1 MGAHLR
7 KTKSTGVKLRKE
19 MKRLKAERRA
29 LTKAIKK
36 QKAPFGGTFVFV
48 DLAGNEYGRDVG
60 QNSDKEQEKERTEI
74 NKSLFALKE
83 CIRGINN
90 KKKRVPFRDSKLTMY
105 LREFLAGDLCRAIM
119 ITNIGPSAQLRRQT
133 LNTLKYCE
141 LIALSGAV

>member
-7 KTKSTGVKLRKE
+7 KTKSTGVKLRKK
-19 MKRLKAERRA
+19 MKALKAELKI

-60 QNSDKEQEKERTEI
+60 QNIDKEQEKERTEI

-90 KKKRVPFRDSKLTMY
+90 QKKRVPFRESKLTMY
-105 LREFLAGDLCRAIM
+105 LREFLAGDMCRAIM
-119 ITNIGPSAQLRRQT
+119 ITN
-133 LNTLKYCE
+133 
-141 LIALSGAV
+141 